1 MGHMSLESV
10 RASFVGDRL
19 WGFGRWLLGCVGV
32 FLAGWVMGGERPNIL
47 WITSEDNGPALGCY
61 GDGYAVTPNLDA
73 LGRRGMLYRNAWS
86 TAPVCAPARTALISG
101 MYPSS
106 TGAEHMRSQTRLPEG
121 FAMYP
126 QLLRER
132 GYYCSNNS
140 KEDYN
145 LTRSGKLWDES
156 SGRAHY
162 RDRAE
167 GQPFFAVFNFTT
179 THESQIRKRPHE
191 RVHDPAGVRVPLY
204 HPDRP
209 EVREDWAQ
217 YYDKMT
223 EMDVQAGGVL
233 RELEE
238 AGLAGDT
245 IVFYYGDHGS
255 GMPRSKRCA
264 MDSGLRVP
272 LIVYVPPAW
281 RELAGPGYVSG
292 GESQRMV
299 AFVDLGPTV
308 LSLAGVKP
316 PEFMQGQAFLGPHA
330 VGAREY
336 NYGLRGRMDERPDL
350 VRSVTDGRYVY
361 VRNYYLH
368 RPLGQHVGYMF
379 QTPTTRVW
387 KEMFDAGELNPAQSR
402 FWLLK
407 EPEEL
412 YDLVADPDEVVNLAG
427 SAEHGEVLERMRG
440 ANREHLLS
448 IRDVGF
454 LPEGEIHARAG
465 GGSPYGMARDGVSYP
480 MEEVLAMAE
489 VAAGRGVEDI
499 PSLVGALGA
508 ADSAV
513 RFWGAMGVLMRGEAG
528 LGRAKGEMRRALEDE
543 SLHVRVVA
551 AEALGRYGEDADLE
565 RALDVLLVCAD
576 AERSG
581 AYVAVAA
588 LNALDALG
596 AKAASR
602 RDEIQ
607 ALPVVDPRAV
617 QRAREYPGRL
627 VETLRAKR

>member
-1 MGHMSLESV
+1 
-10 RASFVGDRL
+10 
-19 WGFGRWLLGCVGV
+19 
-32 FLAGWVMGGERPNIL
+32 
-47 WITSEDNGPALGCY
+47 
-61 GDGYAVTPNLDA
+61 
-73 LGRRGMLYRNAWS
+73 
-86 TAPVCAPARTALISG
+86 
-101 MYPSS
+101 
-106 TGAEHMRSQTRLPEG
+106 MRSQTRLPEG

-126 QLLRER
+126 QLLREQ

-145 LTRSGKLWDES
+145 LEKPEGLWDES
-156 SGRAHY
+156 SGKAHY
-162 RDRAE
+162 RDRGE

-191 RVHDPAGVRVPLY
+191 AVHDPAGVRVPLY

-209 EVREDWAQ
+209 EVRQDWAQ

-223 EMDVQAGGVL
+223 EMDGQVGEVL
-233 RELEE
+233 GELEE

-281 RELAGPGYVSG
+281 RELAGAGYVG
-292 GESQRMV
+292 GGDSDRMV

-316 PEFMQGQAFLGPHA
+316 PESMQGQAFLGPHA
-330 VGAREY
+330 VQPRKY

-379 QTPTTRVW
+379 ETPTTRVW
-387 KEMFDAGELNPAQSR
+387 KELFDAGELNPAQSR

-412 YDLVADPDEVVNLAG
+412 YDLLADPDEVVNLAG
-427 SAEHGEVLERMRG
+427 SMEHGEVLERMRK
-440 ANREHLLS
+440 ANREHLVS

-465 GGSPYGMARDGVSYP
+465 GGSPYSMARDGVSYP
-480 MEEVLAMAE
+480 MEEVLGVAE
-489 VAAGRGVEDI
+489 VAAGRGLEDMPVLVE
-499 PSLVGALGA
+499 ALGA
-508 ADSAV
+508 RDSAV
-513 RFWGAMGVLMRGEAG
+513 RFWGAMGVLMRGAAG
-528 LGRAKGEMRRALEDE
+528 LERAQGEMREALGDE
-543 SLHVRVVA
+543 SPHVRVVA

-581 AYVAVAA
+581 AYVAVSA

-596 AKAASR
+596 TKAASR
-602 RDEIQ
+602 RSQIL
-607 ALPVVDPRAV
+607 AVPVMDSRAV

-627 VETLRAKR
+627 VEWLRAKR